1 MRGATRE
8 ASSARERCR
17 SCGTEKELQKDSYV
31 DEKGLIA
38 PWPHQS
44 GGGMTSG
51 AAARLAGTAKGPAQ
65 VLAQT
70 RLQLTQAR
78 EQGHPEECIRILECK
93 VLKEEPE
100 MRQAEPMGE
109 RMNQARARFRRAVE
123 AGEKAQR
130 PRRTS
135 SAAEVVQAQLDLHKL
150 MQEAPLPVMPA
161 PQVNVNQV
169 KSLEALTG
177 LIENVW
183 NPEAGPPPDPL
194 IHAIQESRAILQTS
208 SAILSQEGG
217 AAVEAETG
225 AEQDPELW
233 DQDEGEAEEMAD
245 FEEAH
250 APGGPPVEPRQT
262 RKAAAERAPPTPPQQ
277 KKTTEPEA
285 LAKGS
290 TFSGPA
296 YHESH
301 AESQRHGT
309 RHAFATSMRANPS
322 LGKFLNFCFLA
333 ICTVACCCS
342 HARPGRRWPTCFDQT
357 CGYPGEGPLTTL
369 DSPEGPEPRL
379 TPTQELRTCVM
390 VRRKTKVV
398 THPKR
403 TGTRARILPNVGVL
417 GGV

>member
-1 MRGATRE
+1 
-8 ASSARERCR
+8 
-17 SCGTEKELQKDSYV
+17 
-31 DEKGLIA
+31 
-38 PWPHQS
+38 
-44 GGGMTSG
+44 
-51 AAARLAGTAKGPAQ
+51 
-65 VLAQT
+65 
-70 RLQLTQAR
+70 
-78 EQGHPEECIRILECK
+78 
-93 VLKEEPE
+93 
-100 MRQAEPMGE
+100 MRQAEPME
-109 RMNQARARFRRAVE
+109 TRREPDFVEPSRRARRHKGPGELRA
-123 AGEKAQR
+123 Q
-130 PRRTS
+130 
-135 SAAEVVQAQLDLHKL
+135 EVVQAQLDLHKP

-161 PQVNVNQV
+161 PQANVNHV

-177 LIENVW
+177 MIENVW
-183 NPEAGPPPDPL
+183 NPEAEPPPDPL
-194 IHAIQESRAILQTS
+194 IHAIQESRAILS
-208 SAILSQEGG
+208 DLISDPVPGMRRSCGG
-217 AAVEAETG
+217 RDGRRAGPRAMG
-225 AEQDPELW
+225 PGR
-233 DQDEGEAEEMAD
+233 GEAEDMAD
-245 FEEAH
+245 CEEAH
-250 APGGPPVEPRQT
+250 APGGPPVEPRQR

-309 RHAFATSMRANPS
+309 RHAFATSMRAYPS

-369 DSPEGPEPRL
+369 DSPEGPEPRP

-403 TGTRARILPNVGVL
+403 TGTRARNAKRGRARRSVSELL
-417 GGV
+417 